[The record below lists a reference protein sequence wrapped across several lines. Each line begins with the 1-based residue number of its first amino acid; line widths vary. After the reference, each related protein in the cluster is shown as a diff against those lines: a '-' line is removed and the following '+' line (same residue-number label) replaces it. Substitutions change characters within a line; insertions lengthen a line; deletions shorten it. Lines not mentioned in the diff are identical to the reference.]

1 MDLSRRCV
9 LPRKCRRT
17 DCRRR
22 QMSHETM
29 GTRTRKEKIG
39 DDKRSLRVIVP
50 RGLFWGALITSDPN
64 PSDFQFVV
72 LVVAFALAAG
82 ARSDVVV
89 CSSYLRQR
97 RGGKRV
103 GGRQTP
109 KQAATTAKAACE
121 EKREGG
127 SLTYLS
133 CLCPPFPPP
142 PFKEDEGE
150 RRRFLFPSS
159 KKSFMG

>member
-1 MDLSRRCV
+1 M
-9 LPRKCRRT
+9 
-17 DCRRR
+17 
-22 QMSHETM
+22 
-29 GTRTRKEKIG
+29 
-39 DDKRSLRVIVP
+39 
-50 RGLFWGALITSDPN
+50 GALIISDPN
-64 PSDFQFVV
+64 PSDFQVVV
-72 LVVAFALAAG
+72 LVVAFCFSSG
-82 ARSDVVV
+82 DTFKRS
-89 CSSYLRQR
+89 SSKLVIFASAE
-97 RGGKRV
+97 GGKRGGG

-159 KKSFMG
+159 KRVLWAREKAVAVVGGDRGFFIRADAKGGVGGAA